1 MVESRFLRGGGFFP
15 FPSDILFSNEEE
27 RGRGRLSPDT
37 FRSIMEKSFGP
48 LEARVMEVIWDKQ
61 TATVQEVVEE
71 LNDEKNYAYTTIL
84 TILTRLTRK
93 GMLDRIKEG
102 RSHRYRP
109 RYTKEEWVK
118 KVTSQAVEG
127 LLSDFGEL
135 AIAQF
140 VDTVGSTPDQL
151 EKLKHLIGELERREG
166 K

>member
-1 MVESRFLRGGGFFP
+1 
-15 FPSDILFSNEEE
+15 
-27 RGRGRLSPDT
+27 
-37 FRSIMEKSFGP
+37 MET
-48 LEARVMEVIWDKQ
+48 RVMEVLWNKQ
-61 TATVQEVVEE
+61 SATVQEIVEE

-102 RSHRYRP
+102 RMHRYRP

-140 VDTVGSTPDQL
+140 VDTVGSTPEQL
-151 EKLKHLIGELERREG
+151 EKLKRLIRELERREED
-166 K
+166 

>member
-1 MVESRFLRGGGFFP
+1 
-15 FPSDILFSNEEE
+15 
-27 RGRGRLSPDT
+27 
-37 FRSIMEKSFGP
+37 MEKSFGP
-48 LEARVMEVIWDKQ
+48 LETRVMEVLWSKR
-61 TATVQEVVEE
+61 TATVQEVVDE

-93 GMLDRIKEG
+93 GVLIRIKEG
-102 RSHRYRP
+102 RMYRYQP

-140 VDTVGSTPDQL
+140 VDTVGNTPDQL
-151 EKLKHLIGELERREG
+151 EKLKRLIRELEGREED
-166 K
+166 

>member
-1 MVESRFLRGGGFFP
+1 MRE
-15 FPSDILFSNEEE
+15 
-27 RGRGRLSPDT
+27 RLSSDA
-37 FRSIMEKSFGP
+37 FRSIIEKSFGP
-48 LEARVMEVIWDKQ
+48 LETRVMEVLWNKQ
-61 TATVQEVVEE
+61 SATVQEIVEE

-102 RSHRYRP
+102 RMHRYRP

-140 VDTVGSTPDQL
+140 VDTVGSTPEQL
-151 EKLKHLIGELERREG
+151 EKLKRLIRELERREED
-166 K
+166 

>member
-1 MVESRFLRGGGFFP
+1 MS
-15 FPSDILFSNEEE
+15 SD
-27 RGRGRLSPDT
+27 T
-37 FRSIMEKSFGP
+37 YRSIMEKSFGP
-48 LEARVMEVIWDKQ
+48 LETRVMEVLWSKR
-61 TATVQEVVEE
+61 TATVQEVVDE

-93 GMLDRIKEG
+93 GVLIRIKEG
-102 RSHRYRP
+102 RMYRYQP

-140 VDTVGSTPDQL
+140 VDTVGNTPDQL
-151 EKLKHLIGELERREG
+151 EKLKRLIRELEGREED
-166 K
+166 